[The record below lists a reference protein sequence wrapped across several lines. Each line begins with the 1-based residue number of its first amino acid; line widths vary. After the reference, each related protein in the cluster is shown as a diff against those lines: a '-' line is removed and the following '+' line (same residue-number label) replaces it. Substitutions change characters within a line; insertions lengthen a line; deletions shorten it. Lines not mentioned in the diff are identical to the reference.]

1 MIYKCPSIML
11 CKLGFVSEHMEIKSN
26 DKIRIHKYFLMWIIP
41 ECEILCDK
49 VHEIF
54 TQAYDFMYI

>member
-1 MIYKCPSIML
+1 ML

>member
-1 MIYKCPSIML
+1 MSTYNVMQIRL
-11 CKLGFVSEHMEIKSN
+11 CIRAYGTKSN
-26 DKIRIHKYFLMWIIP
+26 DKIRIHKYFLVRIIP

-54 TQAYDFMYI
+54 TQAYDLTYI